1 MSHRLKRAAPMRAAL
16 KRAAL
21 LITIGV
27 LPATTVAAR
36 LQPLAA
42 QASVIILARHG
53 EKAAEPAD
61 DPALSAAGEA
71 RAAALARALE
81 GTRLDAVFATEFTRT
96 QRTAAPSAAAHRLRV
111 RILPVHG
118 DSLAHARA
126 VVAALR
132 VRPAG
137 DVVLVVEHSN
147 TIPAIIAALG
157 GPDLPELCRNEYA
170 TLFVLTREPG
180 RRPSLIRSQFGTPD
194 PADAGCAQSTMG
206 R

>member
-1 MSHRLKRAAPMRAAL
+1 MSHRLKRAAL

-27 LPATTVAAR
+27 LPVTTVAAR

-42 QASVIILARHG
+42 QATVIILARHG
-53 EKAAEPAD
+53 EKAAEPAR

-81 GTRLDAVFATEFTRT
+81 GARLDAVFATEFTRT

-126 VVAALR
+126 VAAAIR